1 MRYSPRHAIRAVR
14 ALPLWAKVATPV
26 ATALALAGGSAFL
39 AAGAGASVS
48 PTTTYTDAGV
58 AGYYAAPNAN
68 RLGNGDK
75 VTGVRST
82 FNLTPAAENVNID
95 LGVELCRYQSLTT
108 VQAAAVLFAQWNPA
122 DFGGNGGFDIYAN
135 HNISSGCLDQFGG
148 TGGGTVIDQI
158 PAGHTVQL
166 EITVSQHHIITFTD
180 SDETTQTGGVTT
192 FGGFTF
198 GFDRAGVG
206 ANGDTGTLTTPAS
219 NLVTN
224 FNQSGVRDGS
234 GWALLNRKGLTRL
247 VVNKV
252 VDTSSGTSAG
262 GVLITPGPIGANSG
276 NFPLYFGQLSGI

>member
-1 MRYSPRHAIRAVR
+1 MKYSPRHAVAAIKRA
-14 ALPLWAKVATPV
+14 PMWAKIAVPSLTA
-26 ATALALAGGSAFL
+26 AALALGGAV
-39 AAGAGASVS
+39 AAAPSGASIS
-48 PTTTYTDAGV
+48 PTTTYTSTGV

-75 VTGVRST
+75 VSGVRST
-82 FNLTPAAENVNID
+82 FGLTAAAENVNID
-95 LGVELCRYQSLTT
+95 LGVELCRYKSLTT
-108 VQAAAVLFAQWNPA
+108 FQAAAVLFAQWNPA

-135 HNISSGCLDQFGG
+135 HNVSSGCLNQFGG
-148 TGGGTVIDQI
+148 TSGGTVIDQV

-166 EITVSQHHIITFTD
+166 EITVSAHHVITFTD

-206 ANGDTGTLTTPAS
+206 ANGDTGTLTTPAD
-219 NLVTN
+219 NLVTG
-224 FNQSGVRDGS
+224 FTLSSVRDAP
-234 GWALLNRKGLTRL
+234 GWALINRKGLTRL

-252 VDTSSGTSAG
+252 VDTSNGLSSG
-262 GVLITPGPIGANSG
+262 GVLITPGSIGGNSG